1 MPIPVIYNNFNRHS
15 TAPHTAATLSII
27 CPSCKSAVSSFSV
40 NFQLRRHQL
49 PWWWGVSDGGASG
62 DEFKL
67 WDFIVFSR
75 FSVSIRH
82 WNAFSADDIIHFE
95 LMFGLSRFT
104 DSDGEGGVSVVQF
117 SLQGNGITQICMGG
131 FIERLVKRIRGW
143 IEIIVPLKMCLSI
156 TRRPPFNIAMWI
168 ILILSIPILLYC
180 RI

>member
-67 WDFIVFSR
+67 RDFVLLGR
-75 FSVSIRH
+75 LGVRIRYR
-82 WNAFSADDIIHFE
+82 NTLSGDNVIYFE
-95 LMFGLSRFT
+95 LMFGICFFTLANGENCELSINLSIQ
-104 DSDGEGGVSVVQF
+104 DYYISE
-117 SLQGNGITQICMGG
+117 ICIGG
-131 FIERLVKRIRGW
+131 FIEG
-143 IEIIVPLKMCLSI
+143 PG
-156 TRRPPFNIAMWI
+156 
-168 ILILSIPILLYC
+168 
-180 RI
+180 